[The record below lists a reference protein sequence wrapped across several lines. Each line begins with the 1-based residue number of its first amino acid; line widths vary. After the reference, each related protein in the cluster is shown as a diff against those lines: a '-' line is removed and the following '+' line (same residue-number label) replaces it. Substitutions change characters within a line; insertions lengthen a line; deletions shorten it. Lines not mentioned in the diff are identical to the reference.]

1 MREML
6 NVISGFFLEMEVFF
20 CSDKLALLP
29 EISKVKNTIL

>member
-6 NVISGFFLEMEVFF
+6 KVFSVFFLEMEVFF

-29 EISKVKNTIL
+29 KISKGKNTIL